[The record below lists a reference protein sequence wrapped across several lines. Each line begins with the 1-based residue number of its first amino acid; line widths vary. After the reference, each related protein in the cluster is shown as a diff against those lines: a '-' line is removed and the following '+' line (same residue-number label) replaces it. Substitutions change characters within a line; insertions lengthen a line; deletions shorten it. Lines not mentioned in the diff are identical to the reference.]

1 MLLVHESLI
10 PPDEPSNDSPDPA
23 IEKCKTE
30 FDVRNALIRLGHK
43 IKITGA
49 YDDLAP
55 IRKSIEEW
63 QPDIVFNLLEEF
75 AGNPAFDY
83 YVVSYLEMMNIPY
96 TGCNPR
102 GLLLARDKALSKIL
116 LSHHRIKVP
125 DFTVFPQKSIIRKNK
140 RWHYPLIVKSLLE
153 EGSVGIAQA
162 SLVNKDEQ
170 LRQRVKHIHS
180 ITHGDAIAEEYIEG
194 RELYVTVLGNTRLK
208 VLPFRE
214 IVFNGPKN
222 GVIRVATHKVKWD
235 HRFRKRWDIQYQFA
249 EALPDPLS
257 KRIAQTCKRAFR
269 ILGLNGYARFDLRIQ
284 DDDIFMLEANP
295 NPGIDESEDSTLS
308 AQKSGLD
315 YDRFIQK
322 IICLGLSIHSK

>member
-1 MLLVHESLI
+1 VHESLI
-10 PPDEPSNDSPDPA
+10 PPNELPNGSPDPA
-23 IEKCKTE
+23 SEQCKTE
-30 FDVRNALIRLGHK
+30 FDVNKALIRLGHK
-43 IKITGA
+43 VKITGA

-116 LSHHRIKVP
+116 LSHHHIKVP
-125 DFTVFPQKSIIRKNK
+125 DFTVFPKKNIIRKNK
-140 RWHYPLIVKSLLE
+140 RCRYPMIVKSLLE
-153 EGSVGIAQA
+153 EGSVGISQA

-180 ITHGDAIAEEYIEG
+180 ITHGGAIAEQYIEG

-214 IVFNGPKN
+214 IVFNGPEN
-222 GVIRVATHKVKWD
+222 GIIRVATHKVKWD
-235 HRFRKRWDIQYQFA
+235 KRFRERWDVQYKFA
-249 EALPDPLS
+249 ENIPDLLC
-257 KRIAQTCKRAFR
+257 KRIVQTCKRAFR
-269 ILGLNGYARFDLRIQ
+269 ILNLNGYARFDLRIQ
-284 DDDIFMLEANP
+284 NDDIYMLEANP

-315 YDRFIQK
+315 YDMFIQK
-322 IICLGLSIHSK
+322 IINLGLGTPSR